1 MIVTVYIYYKPNKY
15 LNYTFLGSVAVTVK
29 TVSVSQQPPSG
40 IISFSCSSATSLSL
54 SNCTY
59 RFGDCQEPFIHA
71 HIDCNDPSAS
81 NRPSPTPSGTLG
93 PYTIRPSTP
102 GSVSIIL
109 SSKSHWYIPTASS
122 KLPSLRPTSTSDD
135 DDLVEI
141 VGYVLGTAAGVVIII
156 LVTICL
162 FIIVIKRQNKR
173 NQQQQELNE
182 LSY

>member
-1 MIVTVYIYYKPNKY
+1 M
-15 LNYTFLGSVAVTVK
+15 
-29 TVSVSQQPPSG
+29 
-40 IISFSCSSATSLSL
+40 
-54 SNCTY
+54 
-59 RFGDCQEPFIHA
+59 
-71 HIDCNDPSAS
+71 
-81 NRPSPTPSGTLG
+81 
-93 PYTIRPSTP
+93 
-102 GSVSIIL
+102 
-109 SSKSHWYIPTASS
+109 PTASS

-182 LSY
+182 LSYWFFCVYFQYFCRINECTLRYVRNFVKMTSSDKLLTSKNWNVCKVLIIRNLGVETSLKLLEDFNSAGLIIDNTSLRLLDSIGQGEELKTIVLYTHELINQHRRVWFSV